1 MESFWENQK
10 SRKLAVFWPF
20 WANFGYVS
28 HIPVKGFWCHCGGKG
43 PFGCRITVQTF
54 MKIVWT
60 VFEKFEIERS
70 GEKKTKKQHD
80 CISSRKFFPTPK
92 NHYNSCVLL
101 QLKMKLSKGEKKQV
115 RNVSRT
121 LSLFKTLSKVFSKEQ
136 VVPDLRRCWEKL
148 NWIVWAF
155 QNLPCLEPSVKTI
168 QNRDIGV
175 EIFRVA

>member
-1 MESFWENQK
+1 
-10 SRKLAVFWPF
+10 
-20 WANFGYVS
+20 
-28 HIPVKGFWCHCGGKG
+28 
-43 PFGCRITVQTF
+43 

-136 VVPDLRRCWEKL
+136 VVPDLRRC
-148 NWIVWAF
+148 
-155 QNLPCLEPSVKTI
+155 
-168 QNRDIGV
+168 
-175 EIFRVA
+175 